1 MSLWIS
7 LSAFFYFY
15 EHFSLKVFMKLDHG
29 TSKYQKRHF
38 CVATLYIY
46 FWFICSAH
54 SFHLDETFQ
63 LDQTFHVFLTNP
75 CNLFTKQNWIKLK
88 LKTSPPCLIIIL
100 TIPHPAQ
107 YKPQFARISYKLP
120 GCHTQ
125 VNIYSMPFLIS
136 LLEAASATTRP

>member
-29 TSKYQKRHF
+29 RSKYQKRHF

-46 FWFICSAH
+46 FWFICSA
-54 SFHLDETFQ
+54 
-63 LDQTFHVFLTNP
+63 
-75 CNLFTKQNWIKLK
+75 
-88 LKTSPPCLIIIL
+88 PPCLIIIL

-107 YKPQFARISYKLP
+107 YQPQFHINFQVATPKSTYILCLFSFLCWKQQVQPQGLKHVKGAFTHIHLISYLSTHEVWSIIL
-120 GCHTQ
+120 GVCHPPTPST
-125 VNIYSMPFLIS
+125 NHIGL
-136 LLEAASATTRP
+136 